1 MVGLVICVALGLFVL
16 SRLRKWI
23 SSPSPEAPSEEEVSI
38 QLILLLLHY
47 LESTTPKF
55 EFYLPEEIRGVG
67 GGVLGSC
74 FGSRLESALQHME
87 EVRLITSRI
96 SQRKL
101 AQTMD
106 SDTPKEYRLAQAG
119 YHLLEHGPPKG
130 LRPPVGPMPPRPP
143 NAA

>member
-16 SRLRKWI
+16 SRMMKWA
-23 SSPSPEAPSEEEVSI
+23 SSPPPESVPGEGVAVH
-38 QLILLLLHY
+38 LILLLLHY

-67 GGVLGSC
+67 GGVLGNC
-74 FGSRLESALQHME
+74 FGPRLESALQHME

-106 SDTPKEYRLAQAG
+106 SDTPREYRLAQAG

>member
-1 MVGLVICVALGLFVL
+1 MIAWVIFVVLGLFVL
-16 SRLRKWI
+16 SRLLKWI
-23 SSPSPEAPSEEEVSI
+23 SSPSSEAPSEEEMGI
-38 QLILLLLHY
+38 HHTLLLLHY

-55 EFYLPEEIRGVG
+55 EYYLLEEIKGVG

-74 FGSRLESALQHME
+74 FGPRLEPTLQHME

-106 SDTPKEYRLAQAG
+106 SDTPREYRLAQAG